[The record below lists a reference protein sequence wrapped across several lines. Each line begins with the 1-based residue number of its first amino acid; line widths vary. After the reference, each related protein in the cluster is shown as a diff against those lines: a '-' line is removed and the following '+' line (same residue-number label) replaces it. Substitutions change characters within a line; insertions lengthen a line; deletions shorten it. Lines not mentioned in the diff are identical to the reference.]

1 MRIEIYF
8 SFESIN
14 DGYFNYK
21 SDDIKFIS
29 RIDRFQNVAKYEHNV
44 ISLVN

>member
-8 SFESIN
+8 SFEAIN
-14 DGYFNYK
+14 DGYFNDK
-21 SDDIKFIS
+21 GDNIKFIS

-44 ISLVN
+44 ISLIN